1 MMSRPMFR
9 SPKMPLLPL
18 LAASLCAACQPSGAE
33 PQEAAAAR
41 ARSLPALHV
50 QLDWENLLAGRHVS
64 REDYQLRLRTCEE
77 AGMAV
82 TPLSAEEAARLDT
95 GTVEIRIDGQ
105 QQVVRQKAWT
115 LGFDDNDP
123 GVAGSCRFRLVEDAD
138 ETLAGYEGIEFAPL
152 DAAERHLPD
161 GWTALGEGSIGGQS
175 CTRWR
180 KSADLGPPEEVCVWS
195 GGRKWGFDDGPVSAL
210 GCDGIAI
217 GGYFT
222 AIPLQATPLDGN
234 GCVVKLRTFSVGAG
248 RQGGRTGGAS

>member
-1 MMSRPMFR
+1 MMSRPPLR
-9 SPKMPLLPL
+9 PSKMPILPL

-33 PQEAAAAR
+33 PPEPAAAH

-64 REDYQLRLRTCEE
+64 REDYQVRLRTCEE

-105 QQVVRQKAWT
+105 QQAVRQKAWT

-123 GVAGSCRFRLVEDAD
+123 GVAGSCRFRLVEEAD
-138 ETLAGYEGIEFAPL
+138 ETLAEYEEIEFAPL
-152 DAAERHLPD
+152 DAPERHLPG
-161 GWTALGEGSIGGQS
+161 GWTALGEGSVGGQS
-175 CTRWR
+175 CTRWH
-180 KSADLGPPEEVCVWS
+180 KSAELGPPEEVCVWS
-195 GGRKWGFDDGPVSAL
+195 GGRQWGFDDGPVSSL

-234 GCVVKLRTFSVGAG
+234 GCVVKLRSFSVGTGKPAG
-248 RQGGRTGGAS
+248 RVEGAS